1 MVVVECFLGTKSLE
15 RGVFILIFSKI
26 LFFTLFALCGLR
38 CLVSWCLVLH
48 PYKYAVTLYSVL
60 NGAALPNFQ
69 QLCLFCLFYLER
81 WKGNY
86 SIRNN
91 ADSLWWNICTYIYI
105 YIKLL
110 YFIFNYFFGYAMQHV
125 ESLLPWPGIKPMPLA
140 VEAWSLNPWTTREVH
155 LMEYVFIYKSLVLL
169 SKHSISLVVLV
180 IFLSDSV
187 HQFNQYLCF
196 FFFSTSI
203 C

>member
-1 MVVVECFLGTKSLE
+1 MEQLYQTFSSCVCFVYFIWKDE
-15 RGVFILIFSKI
+15 RGITLLEIMLILWDGIYVHI
-26 LFFTLFALCGLR
+26 
-38 CLVSWCLVLH
+38 
-48 PYKYAVTLYSVL
+48 
-60 NGAALPNFQ
+60 
-69 QLCLFCLFYLER
+69 
-81 WKGNY
+81 
-86 SIRNN
+86 
-91 ADSLWWNICTYIYI
+91 YIYI

-196 FFFSTSI
+196 FFFFNQYLLNIMLGTVGNGRWLT
-203 C
+203 